1 MKYRMISASA
11 LPLALCIAGN
21 AVAFRKLGDSVE
33 VELSPRAAQRI
44 ARHGAVRFEAIAEPV
59 REPASDSAPE
69 PAQEPPAA
77 EHAEPMPFTYADLTP
92 IATEPPPPADTGAA
106 TE

>member
-11 LPLALCIAGN
+11 LPLALSVAGN

-33 VELSPRAAQRI
+33 IELSACMAERV
-44 ARHGAVRFEAIAEPV
+44 ARHGAVRFEAIAEPAP
-59 REPASDSAPE
+59 EPVPE
-69 PAQEPPAA
+69 PAQEAPVP
-77 EHAEPMPFTYADLTP
+77 EHTPLPCAHADLITTETP
-92 IATEPPPPADTGAA
+92 PETEAE